1 MQEKSG
7 GRWILEIDASFAFF
21 YKKKGNNVQIN
32 GNEVNGVC
40 LKFDYDKSTK

>member
-32 GNEVNGVC
+32 GNEVNGD
-40 LKFDYDKSTK
+40 LSEIQL